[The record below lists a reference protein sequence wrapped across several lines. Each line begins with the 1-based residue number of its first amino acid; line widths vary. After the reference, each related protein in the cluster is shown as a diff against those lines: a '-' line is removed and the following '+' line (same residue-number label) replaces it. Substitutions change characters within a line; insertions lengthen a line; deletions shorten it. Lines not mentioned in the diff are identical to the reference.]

1 MEDDADKLKN
11 KAQEPISILLIED
24 DEVDIMNVQ
33 RAFLKNGMTNPL
45 HIAHNGQEAL
55 NMLRGNAGEGSL
67 NPRPTVILLD
77 INMPRMNGIEFLK
90 EIRADESL
98 KSISVF
104 VMTTSNEES
113 DKIEAYKLNVA
124 GYILK
129 PLSFE
134 RFIEAVKTLNHYWNL
149 TNHNGFE

>member
-1 MEDDADKLKN
+1 MTTLIN
-11 KAQEPISILLIED
+11 VLLVED

-33 RAFLKNGMTNPL
+33 RAFRKNNINNPL
-45 HIAHNGQEAL
+45 FVARNGIEAL
-55 NMLRGNAGEGSL
+55 DALLKRNENLVIPM
-67 NPRPTVILLD
+67 PRIILLD
-77 INMPRMNGIEFLK
+77 INMPKMGGLEFLA
-90 EIRADESL
+90 ELRTFPEL

-113 DKIEAYKLNVA
+113 DKIAAYNLNVA

-134 RFIEAVKTLNHYWNL
+134 GFANAVSILNHYWHL
-149 TNHNGFE
+149 CEIPTHG